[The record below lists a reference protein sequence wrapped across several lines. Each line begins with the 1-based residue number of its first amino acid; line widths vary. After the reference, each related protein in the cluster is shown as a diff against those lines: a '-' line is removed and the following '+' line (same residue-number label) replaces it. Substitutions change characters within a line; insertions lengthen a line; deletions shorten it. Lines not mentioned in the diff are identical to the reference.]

1 MKWCETKL
9 PDSTLLNPK
18 KIYKNENDTLYLINL
33 KCSVLKKPQLKKE
46 KKGGGRG
53 CGIFFWSEYL
63 TDSIKIK
70 HEQGEN
76 QLCLEAVAIA
86 AYPLLNI
93 GGI

>member
-46 KKGGGRG
+46 KKGRGR
-53 CGIFFWSEYL
+53 GIFFDQNTL
-63 TDSIKIK
+63 QT
-70 HEQGEN
+70 
-76 QLCLEAVAIA
+76 
-86 AYPLLNI
+86 P
-93 GGI
+93 

>member
-46 KKGGGRG
+46 KKGRGGTG
-53 CGIFFWSEYL
+53 MGNFFFDQN
-63 TDSIKIK
+63 T
-70 HEQGEN
+70 
-76 QLCLEAVAIA
+76 
-86 AYPLLNI
+86 
-93 GGI
+93 